1 MGKRTKAEKVSPAHH
16 SFLSTAFTLLTTTDI
31 ASNMLADYAEQICFQ
46 NVWFQRNSYFGIS
59 LDKDT
64 AGDFCKRLVPNMS
77 LNIADEH

>member
-1 MGKRTKAEKVSPAHH
+1 MGKRTKADKVSPAHH

-31 ASNMLADYAEQICFQ
+31 ASKMLADYAEQICFQ

-64 AGDFCKRLVPNMS
+64 AGDL
-77 LNIADEH
+77 LQALGAEHESEHCR